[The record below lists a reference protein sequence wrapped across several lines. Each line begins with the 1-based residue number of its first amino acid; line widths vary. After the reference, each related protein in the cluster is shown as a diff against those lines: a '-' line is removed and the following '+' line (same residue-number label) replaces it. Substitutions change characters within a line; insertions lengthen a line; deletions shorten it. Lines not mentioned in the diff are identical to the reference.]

1 MESGIFQGRNPQ
13 TKSPR
18 IASPTNYKRAL
29 GVGLFL
35 GAALGLVWALSRRY
49 NPETFQLIDWDRV
62 RRIALNVC
70 RLRMTE
76 EISPTEKA
84 SHERIYSSLVDQ
96 VRPLVVQY
104 TAAENISPV
113 ALVHVLDRAEWI
125 DANIANYQL
134 LFAPLEKIVRDSFLR
149 RRSGPSIFT
158 LTNRALASRYLGVL
172 MGYLASSVLGQYDP
186 SLLGREL
193 LTPGRLY
200 FLESNIRIWQRRLAL
215 PLEEFRTWVALHEV
229 THAWQ
234 FEAHP
239 WLRDY
244 LNAQLELYIQEIARA
259 QAGFSLRNLLE
270 RLSRLENII
279 RGEGNLIELIITPK
293 QREALRR
300 LQALMCI
307 IEGYGNHVMEKVASS
322 LLPHY
327 QLIRSRFQKRITA
340 KSQAEKLFIKLTGL
354 EVKLRQ
360 YIMGQAFVDQVVKKE
375 GITFMNEVWVG
386 PANLPT
392 LQEIGHPELWI
403 KRMKERVE
411 G

>member
-1 MESGIFQGRNPQ
+1 
-13 TKSPR
+13 
-18 IASPTNYKRAL
+18 
-29 GVGLFL
+29 
-35 GAALGLVWALSRRY
+35 
-49 NPETFQLIDWDRV
+49 
-62 RRIALNVC
+62 
-70 RLRMTE
+70 
-76 EISPTEKA
+76 
-84 SHERIYSSLVDQ
+84 
-96 VRPLVVQY
+96 
-104 TAAENISPV
+104 
-113 ALVHVLDRAEWI
+113 
-125 DANIANYQL
+125 
-134 LFAPLEKIVRDSFLR
+134 IVRDSFLR

-215 PLEEFRTWVALHEV
+215 PLEEFRTWVVLHEV

-307 IEGYGNHVMEKVASS
+307 I
-322 LLPHY
+322 
-327 QLIRSRFQKRITA
+327 
-340 KSQAEKLFIKLTGL
+340 
-354 EVKLRQ
+354 
-360 YIMGQAFVDQVVKKE
+360 
-375 GITFMNEVWVG
+375 
-386 PANLPT
+386 
-392 LQEIGHPELWI
+392 
-403 KRMKERVE
+403 
-411 G
+411 